1 MNIHF
6 FKNKKKIVFPA
17 FFRFLICCIAFGQY
31 QVLAVYLNLFQSTY
45 HFLWDN
51 DNLVN
56 NHLCNHLLD
65 QKQFSRTFTYVLISF
80 FFLVKKVSSISH
92 CLRVFICI
100 LGRKYPACL
109 VLTTLFSNGK
119 TKRLFTP

>member
-6 FKNKKKIVFPA
+6 LKNTKKIVFPA

-45 HFLWDN
+45 HFLWDK

-56 NHLCNHLLD
+56 NHLHNHLLD
-65 QKQFSRTFTYVLISF
+65 QKQFLKCLRMFLYP
-80 FFLVKKVSSISH
+80 FFLGQKGFFHQSLPWSLYLYIGKEISSMS
-92 CLRVFICI
+92 C
-100 LGRKYPACL
+100 
-109 VLTTLFSNGK
+109 SNDIIFK
-119 TKRLFTP
+119 W